1 VCIVVVLGLGY
12 DHDLLWIMRVIITMI
27 VLSDLFLLSW
37 CNGDSVC
44 TVLVLGLSCND
55 FYLEL
60 CSDLDIS
67 MSGVCQVLDEL

>member
-1 VCIVVVLGLGY
+1 MVVLGLGY
-12 DHDLLWIMRVIITMI
+12 DCDLLWIMRIIIAMI

-37 CNGDSVC
+37 CNVDSVC

-55 FYLEL
+55 IYLEL
-60 CSDLDIS
+60 CFDLDIS

>member
-1 VCIVVVLGLGY
+1 MDYENNYCY
-12 DHDLLWIMRVIITMI
+12 DS
-27 VLSDLFLLSW
+27 LSDLFLLSW

-55 FYLEL
+55 IYLEL
-60 CSDLDIS
+60 CFDLGIS